1 MHNPCTQLAVTR
13 LLWRIDISCGV
24 AQYILLVTVQAAVA
38 AQIARDREQASRG
51 RSLADVKAATR
62 RANDEKAAQWAAAV
76 LADRAEKALQRRQKL
91 AELEALRV
99 QVI

>member
-1 MHNPCTQLAVTR
+1 LENLSALTA
-13 LLWRIDISCGV
+13 
-24 AQYILLVTVQAAVA
+24 QAAA
-38 AQIARDREQASRG
+38 APQIARDRELASRG

-76 LADRAEKALQRRQKL
+76 LADRAEKALQRQRKL

-99 QVI
+99 QVV